1 MKTINRTKAVVLSIG
16 ALTVVASLVG
26 AITSLSLM
34 SYVFP
39 LYVGLTL
46 VGVSVL
52 HKEQETTFENTTE
65 VVGQV

>member
-16 ALTVVASLVG
+16 ALTVVGSLVG
-26 AITSLSLM
+26 AIISLSLM

-52 HKEQETTFENTTE
+52 HKEQETTCENNS
-65 VVGQV
+65 GLIG

>member
-1 MKTINRTKAVVLSIG
+1 MKTIDRTKAVVLSIG
-16 ALTVVASLVG
+16 VLTVVGSLVG

-52 HKEQETTFENTTE
+52 HKEQETTFENKTG
-65 VVGQV
+65 VIG

>member
-1 MKTINRTKAVVLSIG
+1 MKTIDRTKTVVLSIG
-16 ALTVVASLVG
+16 VLTVVGSLVG

-39 LYVGLTL
+39 LYLGLTL

-52 HKEQETTFENTTE
+52 HKEQETTCEKIT
-65 VVGQV
+65 GIIG